1 MATKH
6 GKQGPERARRP
17 WLPSDRAMDAIERAI
32 AEGAFD
38 NLPGK
43 GQPLDLSDDNSPFVP
58 DDMRLAYRI
67 LRNAGV
73 RLPWIEE
80 RKIIDASRANLEREI
95 ERHVRWL
102 HGEIENLGRIPA
114 YLRPTR
120 LARLRAQHLGFLDR
134 STRTIDEI
142 NKKINLYNLSVP
154 VVSAQIFPLNPDKV
168 LGPAKVEIPSPAPN
182 P

>member
-1 MATKH
+1 MKQ

-43 GQPLDLSDDNSPFVP
+43 GQPLDLSDDNNPFVP

-80 RKIIDASRANLEREI
+80 RQIIDASRANLEREI
-95 ERHVRWL
+95 ERHARW
-102 HGEIENLGRIPA
+102 R
-114 YLRPTR
+114 
-120 LARLRAQHLGFLDR
+120 Q
-134 STRTIDEI
+134 
-142 NKKINLYNLSVP
+142 
-154 VVSAQIFPLNPDKV
+154 
-168 LGPAKVEIPSPAPN
+168 
-182 P
+182 

>member
-1 MATKH
+1 MATKSS
-6 GKQGPERARRP
+6 KPGPERPRRP

-43 GQPLDLSDDNSPFVP
+43 GQPLDLSDDNNPFVP

-80 RKIIDASRANLEREI
+80 RKIIDGSRADLGRQV
-95 ERHVRWL
+95 ERHARWL
-102 HGEIENLGRIPA
+102 RGEIENLERVPT

-120 LARLRAQHLGFLDR
+120 LARLRAQHASFLDR
-134 STRTIDEI
+134 SMRAIEDI
-142 NKKINLYNLSVP
+142 NKKINVYNLSVP
-154 VVSAQIFPLNPDKV
+154 GIVAQIFPLNPEKV
-168 LGPAKVEIPSPAPN
+168 LSPARIEIPSG
-182 P
+182 

>member
-1 MATKH
+1 VTTK
-6 GKQGPERARRP
+6 GRKPEPERPRRP

-43 GQPLDLSDDNSPFVP
+43 GQPLDLSDDDNPFVP

-80 RKIIDASRANLEREI
+80 RQIIDSSRGDLERQV
-95 ERHVRWL
+95 ERHARWL
-102 HGEIENLGRIPA
+102 QGEIDNLPRIPA
-114 YLRPTR
+114 YLRPSR
-120 LARLRAQHLGFLDR
+120 LARLRAQHASFWER
-134 STRTIDEI
+134 STRAVEEI
-142 NKKINLYNLSVP
+142 NKKINVYNLSVP
-154 VVSAQIFPLNPDKV
+154 VVSAQIFPLNPEKV
-168 LGPAKVEIPSPAPN
+168 LAPAKIEFPSEA
-182 P
+182 